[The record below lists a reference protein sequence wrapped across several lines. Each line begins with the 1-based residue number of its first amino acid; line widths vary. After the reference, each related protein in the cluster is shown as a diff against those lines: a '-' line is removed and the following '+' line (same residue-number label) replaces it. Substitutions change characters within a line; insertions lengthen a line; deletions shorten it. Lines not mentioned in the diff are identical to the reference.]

1 MSRWIR
7 TVVVFLVGVVAALG
21 LSAAAPDAGTAG
33 TGSGPGGTVAVDV
46 AAAGPSP
53 SESVY
58 VPISA
63 CRIVNTGPAGL
74 PFADGTTRLF
84 TVSGTTSLAAQGGS
98 PTGCGIPAG
107 VTAVAVSMQA
117 YGGNAFGYLKSWAAP
132 GAEPQS
138 SVLTY
143 QAGVQTSNGVTL
155 ALGPSEP
162 ALTIKNRLSPTNVVI
177 DVVGYY
183 LPPIAGVLSP
193 DGSLY
198 SNTTRV
204 LSAQRLGAGAYVVTA
219 DRDVTG
225 CAVTATTDDT
235 PGWVVGYTSAD
246 LVYLTRY
253 DGPSATPQD
262 GYVNFDVVC

>member
-1 MSRWIR
+1 MGTWLR
-7 TVVVFLVGVVAALG
+7 TVVVFMVGVVVALG
-21 LSAAAPDAGTAG
+21 LSAAAPGAGSAG
-33 TGSGPGGTVAVDV
+33 TGSGPGDTVAVDL

-53 SESVY
+53 SE
-58 VPISA
+58 
-63 CRIVNTGPAGL
+63 AGL
-74 PFADGTTRLF
+74 PFADGTTRQF
-84 TVSGTTSLAAQGGS
+84 TVSGTGSLAAQGGS

-155 ALGPSEP
+155 ALGPTEP
-162 ALTIKNRLSPTNVVI
+162 ALTIKNRLSPTHVVI

-183 LPPIAGVLSP
+183 LPPIAGLVDP
-193 DGSLY
+193 NGSLY
-198 SNTTRV
+198 SSTARV
-204 LSAQRLGAGAYVVTA
+204 VSAERLESGAYVVTA

-225 CAVTATTDDT
+225 CAVTATTDNS
-235 PGWVVGYTSAD
+235 PGWVVGFTSAD

-253 DGPSATPQD
+253 DGPTAVPED
-262 GYVNFDVVC
+262 GYVNFHVAC